1 MNNTAYSRTMPNLKN
16 RIDEKKG
23 YLKWTS
29 KPSYISQKIFNNN
42 LIAISKSKVTLKS
55 NELAYA
61 GMSILDLSKLLI
73 CEFHYD
79 YFQNKYANK
88 SRLLFTDTESL
99 SFQIK
104 TEDVY
109 EDFNK
114 DKEMFDFS
122 SY

>member
-1 MNNTAYSRTMPNLKN
+1 
-16 RIDEKKG
+16 
-23 YLKWTS
+23 
-29 KPSYISQKIFNNN
+29 
-42 LIAISKSKVTLKS
+42 
-55 NELAYA
+55 
-61 GMSILDLSKLLI
+61 MSILDLSKLLI

-79 YFQNKYANK
+79 YFRNKYANK